1 MENKDHRPLYLRSS
15 RNESLE
21 LNTTLIKIDEDYLQ
35 LLQSEFTIFQ
45 SYTGCIWEWRAP
57 FWLKR
62 YLKFMKEMY
71 LSRKMWNK
79 FSSGA
84 SFPRRSISKC
94 LWHFYR
100 IKKYYKSQLS
110 TVPHQIIFS
119 CITFFVRREGI
130 EIIVSVCLYLLS
142 RIDALIIRGIRR
154 NWYKSRWSHFPLNLP
169 RSRFW
174 YDGDVY
180 ILFDGKQRLF
190 SFLSLSRFF
199 AAVCS
204 VHFLF
209 RRISKGFLITLV
221 GWSIKKTST
230 EMRRLLRTVL
240 LRGER
245 FPLRLL
251 MNRWKC
257 LLF

>member
-1 MENKDHRPLYLRSS
+1 MLLWLRLTKITSSFSNQNLQFSKVTPGVSENEEPPFGSKD
-15 RNESLE
+15 
-21 LNTTLIKIDEDYLQ
+21 
-35 LLQSEFTIFQ
+35 
-45 SYTGCIWEWRAP
+45 IWNLWRKCTYP
-57 FWLKR
+57 EKC
-62 YLKFMKEMY
+62 
-71 LSRKMWNK
+71 
-79 FSSGA
+79 GI
-84 SFPRRSISKC
+84 SFPLARRFREDRFLKC

-174 YDGDVY
+174 YDGDIY

-199 AAVCS
+199 TAVCS
-204 VHFLF
+204 VHFLC

-245 FPLRLL
+245 FPSRLL